1 METFIE
7 DTEKKRKK
15 ECDRYYKIECISV
28 WDEVVTIEI
37 RDGLVEIKR
46 DKRVDVIVKTRSKGK
61 RLETIIN
68 TTK

>member
-1 METFIE
+1 MKTFTDSI
-7 DTEKKRKK
+7 TKKRKK

-37 RDGLVEIKR
+37 RDGIVEIQR
-46 DKRVDVIVKTRSKGK
+46 DKRVDVIVKTKNK
-61 RLETIIN
+61 WNRLETIIN

>member
-1 METFIE
+1 MRSEIE
-7 DTEKKRKK
+7 KQRKK
-15 ECDRYYKIECISV
+15 ECDTYYKIECISV

-37 RDGLVEIKR
+37 RDGIVEIQR
-46 DKRVDVIVKTRSKGK
+46 DKRVDVIVKTKSKGK